1 MLQKWGFRQN
11 GLFLTNLFI
20 FLDKVKILKSK
31 NSLDVQIRLQI
42 KNSTVL
48 AQVKILNRSNCNL
61 LCLNCN
67 IAVFQPKYNGS
78 LMTIGVSN
86 TSGSK

>member
-48 AQVKILNRSNCNL
+48 AQNSTVLAQDQIYFRK
-61 LCLNCN
+61 
-67 IAVFQPKYNGS
+67 
-78 LMTIGVSN
+78 
-86 TSGSK
+86 